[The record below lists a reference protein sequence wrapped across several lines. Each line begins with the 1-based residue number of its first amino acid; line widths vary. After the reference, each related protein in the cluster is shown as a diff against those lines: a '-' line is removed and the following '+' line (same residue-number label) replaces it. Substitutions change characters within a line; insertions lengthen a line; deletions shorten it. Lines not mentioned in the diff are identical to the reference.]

1 MRASLVSMLLVGA
14 VRLVSGSAFTD
25 ALGAAPECAVT
36 CALKA
41 LPQSPCT
48 IDNTTCLCT
57 NPVFNGFVGDCVKT
71 ACTVQEALTV
81 TNLTWTA
88 CGFPLTDTT
97 STARYTLIFLL
108 ILPVSFF
115 AVRMIARGLHLTTWG
130 VEDTTIVLAFIFFL
144 PFVPITFVML
154 NYGLGQDIF
163 KLHPYQI
170 TMFLKLLFVLQLFYI
185 LDLAVIKASIICLY
199 LRVFS
204 IRSFRTVL
212 WCTQG
217 FNFLLGFSYV
227 LLSLVQ
233 CQPLNHYWN
242 GWDGRHPGKC
252 ADLNLIGLTHVGLNI
267 GLDVWMLILPAS
279 QVYKL
284 NLPLKKKLGVMA
296 MFGVGVFLTIVS
308 IIRIKSLLVFATSFN
323 VTAETLWGIIWSYVE
338 LCVGISVAC
347 MPAVRQLAV
356 KFFPKLIDLT
366 RQSLTRST
374 RSARSTQNTNTE
386 LRPVSNSRR
395 SMKHNYAQKR
405 YFYDRWIETAEMKSK
420 QLFSLQHEY
429 CYYCT
434 K

>member
-25 ALGAAPECAVT
+25 ALGAAPEFRELVT

-57 NPVFNGFVGDCVKT
+57 NPVFNGFVGDC
-71 ACTVQEALTV
+71 CWHRLLTCWVAV
-81 TNLTWTA
+81 TNLTRSA

-97 STARYTLIFLL
+97 STARYTLIFLV

-204 IRSFRTVL
+204 IRSFRT
-212 WCTQG
+212 G

-252 ADLNLIGLTHVGLNI
+252 ADLNLIGLTHVGFNI

-296 MFGVGVFLTIVS
+296 MFGVVVFLTIVS

-323 VTAETLWGIIWSYVE
+323 ITAETLWGIIWSYVE

-347 MPAVRQLAV
+347 MPATKQLAV

-395 SMKHNYAQKR
+395 SIKHNYTQKR
-405 YFYDRWIETAEMKSK
+405 YFYDEWIAAAEIKSK
-420 QLFSLQHEY
+420 HLFSW
-429 CYYCT
+429 
-434 K
+434 

>member
-1 MRASLVSMLLVGA
+1 
-14 VRLVSGSAFTD
+14 
-25 ALGAAPECAVT
+25 
-36 CALKA
+36 
-41 LPQSPCT
+41 
-48 IDNTTCLCT
+48 
-57 NPVFNGFVGDCVKT
+57 
-71 ACTVQEALTV
+71 
-81 TNLTWTA
+81 
-88 CGFPLTDTT
+88 
-97 STARYTLIFLL
+97 
-108 ILPVSFF
+108 
-115 AVRMIARGLHLTTWG
+115 
-130 VEDTTIVLAFIFFL
+130 
-144 PFVPITFVML
+144 
-154 NYGLGQDIF
+154 
-163 KLHPYQI
+163 
-170 TMFLKLLFVLQLFYI
+170 MFLKLLFVLQLFYI

-323 VTAETLWGIIWSYVE
+323 ITAETLWGIIWSYVE

-347 MPAVRQLAV
+347 MPAARQLAV

-366 RQSLTRST
+366 RQTDDL
-374 RSARSTQNTNTE
+374 
-386 LRPVSNSRR
+386 
-395 SMKHNYAQKR
+395 
-405 YFYDRWIETAEMKSK
+405 
-420 QLFSLQHEY
+420 
-429 CYYCT
+429 
-434 K
+434 

>member
-1 MRASLVSMLLVGA
+1 MRASLVSLLFAGV

-25 ALGAAPECAVT
+25 ALGAAPQCAVT

-97 STARYTLIFLL
+97 STARYVLVFLL
-108 ILPVSFF
+108 ILPISFF
-115 AVRMIARGLHLTTWG
+115 AARMIARGLHLTTWG
-130 VEDTTIVLAFIFFL
+130 AEDTTIVLAFIFFL

-323 VTAETLWGIIWSYVE
+323 ITAETLWGIIWSYVE

-347 MPAVRQLAV
+347 MPAARQLAV

-395 SMKHNYAQKR
+395 SMKSDNTGVSILQPETRSLTDTTTPKSATFTIGGSRQQK
-405 YFYDRWIETAEMKSK
+405 
-420 QLFSLQHEY
+420 
-429 CYYCT
+429 
-434 K
+434 

>member
-1 MRASLVSMLLVGA
+1 MRASLVSLLVLAGV

-25 ALGAAPECAVT
+25 ALGAAPQCAVRYMRSQGS
-36 CALKA
+36 A
-41 LPQSPCT
+41 S
-48 IDNTTCLCT
+48 
-57 NPVFNGFVGDCVKT
+57 
-71 ACTVQEALTV
+71 V
-81 TNLTWTA
+81 TLHHRQH
-88 CGFPLTDTT
+88 DM
-97 STARYTLIFLL
+97 SVTARYTLIFLL
-108 ILPVSFF
+108 ILPISFF
-115 AVRMIARGLHLTTWG
+115 AARMIARGLHLTTWG
-130 VEDTTIVLAFIFFL
+130 AEDTTIVLAFIFFL
-144 PFVPITFVML
+144 PFVPITFV
-154 NYGLGQDIF
+154 NIF

-204 IRSFRTVL
+204 ISLFRTVL

-227 LLSLVQ
+227 LLSLLQ

-252 ADLNLIGLTHVGLNI
+252 ADLNLIGLTHVALNI
-267 GLDVWMLILPAS
+267 GLDVWVLILPAS

-323 VTAETLWGIIWSYVE
+323 ITAETLWGIIWSYVE

-347 MPAVRQLAV
+347 MPAARQLAV

-395 SMKHNYAQKR
+395 SMKSDNTGVSILQPDTRSLTDTNTPKSATFTIGGSRQQK
-405 YFYDRWIETAEMKSK
+405 
-420 QLFSLQHEY
+420 
-429 CYYCT
+429 
-434 K
+434 

>member
-1 MRASLVSMLLVGA
+1 
-14 VRLVSGSAFTD
+14 
-25 ALGAAPECAVT
+25 
-36 CALKA
+36 
-41 LPQSPCT
+41 
-48 IDNTTCLCT
+48 
-57 NPVFNGFVGDCVKT
+57 
-71 ACTVQEALTV
+71 
-81 TNLTWTA
+81 
-88 CGFPLTDTT
+88 
-97 STARYTLIFLL
+97 
-108 ILPVSFF
+108 
-115 AVRMIARGLHLTTWG
+115 MIARGLHLTTWG

-170 TMFLKLLFVLQLFYI
+170 TMFLKLLFVLKLSESSASDRSELF
-185 LDLAVIKASIICLY
+185 
-199 LRVFS
+199 
-204 IRSFRTVL
+204 VL

-252 ADLNLIGLTHVGLNI
+252 ADLNLIGLTHVGFNI

-296 MFGVGVFLTIVS
+296 MFGVVVFLTIVS

-323 VTAETLWGIIWSYVE
+323 ITAETLWGIIWSYVE

-347 MPAVRQLAV
+347 MPATKQLAV

-395 SMKHNYAQKR
+395 SIKSDNTGVSILQPETRSLTDTTTPKSATFTMNGSRQQK
-405 YFYDRWIETAEMKSK
+405 
-420 QLFSLQHEY
+420 
-429 CYYCT
+429 
-434 K
+434 

>member
-71 ACTVQEALTV
+71 ACTVQEAL
-81 TNLTWTA
+81 NILLTLRA
-88 CGFPLTDTT
+88 DNIRQ
-97 STARYTLIFLL
+97 S
-108 ILPVSFF
+108 V
-115 AVRMIARGLHLTTWG
+115 
-130 VEDTTIVLAFIFFL
+130 
-144 PFVPITFVML
+144 L

-252 ADLNLIGLTHVGLNI
+252 ADLNLIGLTHVGFNI

-323 VTAETLWGIIWSYVE
+323 ITAETLWGIIWSYVE

-347 MPAVRQLAV
+347 MPAARQLAV

-374 RSARSTQNTNTE
+374 R
-386 LRPVSNSRR
+386 
-395 SMKHNYAQKR
+395 HNHTQKR
-405 YFYDRWIETAEMKSK
+405 YFYDRWIAAAEMKSK

-429 CYYCT
+429 CT
-434 K
+434 R